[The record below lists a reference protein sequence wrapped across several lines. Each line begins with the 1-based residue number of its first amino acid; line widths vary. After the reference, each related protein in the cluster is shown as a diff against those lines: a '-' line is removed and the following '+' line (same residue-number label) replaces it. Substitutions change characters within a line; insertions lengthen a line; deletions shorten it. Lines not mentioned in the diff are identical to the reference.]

1 MWSLLNLN
9 ILLIPHC
16 TTLRTTHTCLS
27 DRQRNINLSSV
38 LQGPIFG
45 DSHTLMSTWLRL
57 VYQVILHTKPMDL
70 HISTNVH
77 SQSYYFVLA
86 TASESKVVVTC
97 QWVGGTSIVMFCHR
111 QHGRVVVLMTR
122 MLSSWLSTHHNC
134 VCCDVGPLRVMV
146 TAMVCERGDLKRVST
161 WSLRLMHLVGAGMD
175 TGLL

>member
-27 DRQRNINLSSV
+27 DRQRNINMSSV
-38 LQGPIFG
+38 SQGPIFG

-57 VYQVILHTKPMDL
+57 VCQVILHTKPMDL

-86 TASESKVVVTC
+86 TASESKVVVTGW
-97 QWVGGTSIVMFCHR
+97 WVGGTSTVMLCHR
-111 QHGRVVVLMTR
+111 QHGRVVASMTR

-134 VCCDVGPLRVMV
+134 VHCDVVPVRAMA
-146 TAMVCERGDLKRVST
+146 TAMVCERGALKQVST
-161 WSLRLMHLVGAGMD
+161 WSLRLMHLVGAGMG
-175 TGLL
+175 TGLS